1 MLSEA
6 LEQMKKQQQQSKSGK
21 GSCKKPKPGQSSGG
35 MKSIKQMQQAL
46 NKKMKEM
53 QKKMKEGQ
61 KKGQKKGKGK
71 QGKGGEKMSEE
82 MARAAAEQEMIR
94 RKLQEYQNGL
104 KKDGKGKRASN
115 LNKTIKDMEQ
125 NETELV
131 NNILLSESIKRQE
144 EIVTRLLE
152 AEKAEREQKEDE
164 KRESKEGEESKRNYT
179 PELEKFLKQQNKEI
193 ELLKTIPP
201 NMKPFYKNKVN
212 LYFEELNK

>member
-1 MLSEA
+1 
-6 LEQMKKQQQQSKSGK
+6 
-21 GSCKKPKPGQSSGG
+21 
-35 MKSIKQMQQAL
+35 
-46 NKKMKEM
+46 
-53 QKKMKEGQ
+53 
-61 KKGQKKGKGK
+61 
-71 QGKGGEKMSEE
+71 
-82 MARAAAEQEMIR
+82 
-94 RKLQEYQNGL
+94 
-104 KKDGKGKRASN
+104 
-115 LNKTIKDMEQ
+115 MEQ

-201 NMKPFYKNKVN
+201 YMKPFYKN
-212 LYFEELNK
+212 F